1 MAFIG
6 KSHQVICISH
16 LAQIAAMADCHYL
29 IEKNNTDN
37 HTSTVIRR
45 LSDDE
50 SVDELARILGGARI
64 TEAVMESAREMKQL
78 AGKEKEESIKRLTA

>member
-1 MAFIG
+1 MYIT
-6 KSHQVICISH
+6 SCT
-16 LAQIAAMADCHYL
+16 DCSNGRLSLSYR
-29 IEKNNTDN
+29 KNNTDN

-64 TEAVMESAREMKQL
+64 TEAVRESAREMKQL
-78 AGKEKEESIKRLTA
+78 AGKEKRSR